1 MAHGWTPSVVPYPWR
16 KKVSTRSPNPGCI
29 VVKVVSIFISE
40 SESMLAMFINGP
52 EAELFNQMFSY

>member
-1 MAHGWTPSVVPYPWR
+1 MLHES
-16 KKVSTRSPNPGCI
+16 RSMGCS